1 MVAFM
6 SDSIRLAKRVA
17 ELFHCSRAEAT
28 LYIEGAGVTVDGVVV
43 EEPGFRVTGQEQIA
57 LLPSADLTPIEDVT
71 IMLHKP
77 AGMSVGSV
85 NELIVAEN
93 QAAED
98 RSGIRFLKRHLKEL
112 VMLDPLENAAS
123 GLLVF
128 TQDWRVKRKLVDDLS
143 RVEQEF
149 VVEVSGQII
158 EGGLE
163 LLNQSIN
170 FNGKPSAPAKVSW
183 QNETRLRFARKELSS
198 RLITLLCER
207 VGLSVVSIKRIRMGR
222 IPMGGLIV
230 GQWRYLMGYERF

>member
-1 MVAFM
+1 M
-6 SDSIRLAKRVA
+6 SASIRLAKRVA
-17 ELFHCSRAEAT
+17 ELFNCSRGEAT
-28 LYIEGAGVTVDGVVV
+28 LYIEGAGITVDGVVV
-43 EEPGFRVTGQEQIA
+43 EEPGFRVTGQEQIV
-57 LLPSADLTPIEDVT
+57 LLPGADLTPIEPVT
-71 IMLHKP
+71 ILLNKP
-77 AGMSVGSV
+77 AGMLVAKV
-85 NELIVAEN
+85 PELIVAEN
-93 QAAED
+93 KAAED
-98 RSGIRFLKRHLKEL
+98 RSGMRFLKRHLKEL
-112 VMLDPLENAAS
+112 TMLDPLDNAAS
-123 GLLVF
+123 GLMAF

-158 EGGLE
+158 EGGLQ

-222 IPMGGLIV
+222 IPMGGLAV
-230 GQWRYLMGYERF
+230 GQWRYLMGYDRF

>member
-17 ELFHCSRAEAT
+17 ELFNCSRAEAT
-28 LYIEGAGVTVDGVVV
+28 LYIEGAGVTVDGVVI
-43 EEPGFRVTGQEQIA
+43 EEPGFRVTGQEQIV
-57 LLPSADLTPIEDVT
+57 LLPDANLTPIEDVT
-71 IMLHKP
+71 ILLHKP
-77 AGMSVGSV
+77 AGMSVVSV
-85 NELIVAEN
+85 SELIVAEN
-93 QAAED
+93 LDAED
-98 RSGIRFLKRHLKEL
+98 RSSLRFLKRHLKEL

-207 VGLSVVSIKRIRMGR
+207 SELSVVSIKRIRMGR
-222 IPMGGLIV
+222 IPMAGLAV

>member
-1 MVAFM
+1 M

-17 ELFHCSRAEAT
+17 ELFNCSRAEAT

-43 EEPGFRVTGQEQIA
+43 EEPGFRITGLEQIA
-57 LLPSADLTPIEDVT
+57 LLPGADLSPIEDVT
-71 IMLHKP
+71 ILLHKP
-77 AGMSVGSV
+77 AGMLVANV
-85 NELIVAEN
+85 PELIVAEN
-93 QAAED
+93 QAVED
-98 RSGIRFLKRHLKEL
+98 RSGMRFLKRHLKEL

-123 GLLVF
+123 GMLIF

-149 VVEVSGQII
+149 VVEVSGHII

-170 FNGKPSAPAKVSW
+170 FNGKPSVPAKVSW
-183 QNETRLRFARKELSS
+183 QNETRLRFASKELSS

-207 VGLSVVSIKRIRMGR
+207 VGLSVLSAKRIRMGR
-222 IPMGGLIV
+222 IPMGGLVV
-230 GQWRYLMGYERF
+230 GQWRYVMGYERF

>member
-1 MVAFM
+1 M

-17 ELFHCSRAEAT
+17 ELFNCSRAEAT

-57 LLPSADLTPIEDVT
+57 LLPGADLSPIEDVT
-71 IMLHKP
+71 ILLHKP
-77 AGMSVGSV
+77 AGMLVANV
-85 NELIVAEN
+85 PELIVTEN
-93 QAAED
+93 QATED
-98 RSGIRFLKRHLKEL
+98 RSGMRFLKRHLKEL

-123 GLLVF
+123 GMLIF

-170 FNGKPSAPAKVSW
+170 FNGKPSVPAKVSW
-183 QNETRLRFARKELSS
+183 QNESRLRFASKELSP

-207 VGLSVVSIKRIRMGR
+207 VGLSVVSTKRIRMGR
-222 IPMGGLIV
+222 IPMGGLVV

>member
-1 MVAFM
+1 M

-17 ELFHCSRAEAT
+17 EVFNCSRTEAT

-43 EEPGFRVTGQEQIA
+43 EEPGFRITGLEQIA
-57 LLPSADLTPIEDVT
+57 LLPGADLTPIEDVT
-71 IMLHKP
+71 ILLHKP
-77 AGMSVGSV
+77 AGMLVANV
-85 NELIVAEN
+85 LELIVAEN
-93 QAAED
+93 QAVED
-98 RSGIRFLKRHLKEL
+98 RSGMRFLKRHLKEL

-123 GLLVF
+123 GMLIF
-128 TQDWRVKRKLVDDLS
+128 TQDWRVKRKLVDDWS

-163 LLNQSIN
+163 LLNKSIN
-170 FNGKPSAPAKVSW
+170 FNGKSSVPAKVSW
-183 QNETRLRFARKELSS
+183 QNETRLRFASKELSS

-222 IPMGGLIV
+222 IPMGGLVV
-230 GQWRYLMGYERF
+230 GQWRYVMGYERF

>member
-1 MVAFM
+1 M

-17 ELFHCSRAEAT
+17 ELFNCSRAEAT

-57 LLPSADLTPIEDVT
+57 LLPDADLTPIEDVT
-71 IMLHKP
+71 ILLHKP
-77 AGMSVGSV
+77 AGMLVANV
-85 NELIVAEN
+85 PELIVAEN
-93 QAAED
+93 QATED
-98 RSGIRFLKRHLKEL
+98 HSGMRFLKRHLKEL

-123 GLLVF
+123 GMLIF
-128 TQDWRVKRKLVDDLS
+128 TQDWRVKRKLVDDWS

-170 FNGKPSAPAKVSW
+170 FNGKPSVPAKVSW
-183 QNETRLRFARKELSS
+183 QNETRLRFASKELSP

-207 VGLSVVSIKRIRMGR
+207 VGLSIVSIKRIRMGR
-222 IPMGGLIV
+222 IPMGGLVV

>member
-1 MVAFM
+1 M

-17 ELFHCSRAEAT
+17 ELFNCSRAEAT

-43 EEPGFRVTGQEQIA
+43 EEPGFRVTEQEQIA
-57 LLPSADLTPIEDVT
+57 LLPDADLTPIEDVT
-71 IMLHKP
+71 ILLHKP
-77 AGMSVGSV
+77 AGMLVANV
-85 NELIVAEN
+85 PELIVAEN
-93 QAAED
+93 QATED
-98 RSGIRFLKRHLKEL
+98 RSGMRFLKRHLKEL

-123 GLLVF
+123 GMLIF
-128 TQDWRVKRKLVDDLS
+128 TQDWRVKRKLVDDWS

-170 FNGKPSAPAKVSW
+170 FNGKPSIPAKVSW
-183 QNETRLRFARKELSS
+183 QNETRLRFASKELSS

-207 VGLSVVSIKRIRMGR
+207 VGLSIVSIKRIRMGR
-222 IPMGGLIV
+222 IPMGGLVV
-230 GQWRYLMGYERF
+230 GQWRYVMGYERF

>member
-1 MVAFM
+1 M

-17 ELFHCSRAEAT
+17 EVFNCSRTEAT

-43 EEPGFRVTGQEQIA
+43 EEPGFRITGLEQIA
-57 LLPSADLTPIEDVT
+57 LLPGADLTPIEHVT
-71 IMLHKP
+71 ILLHKP
-77 AGMSVGSV
+77 AGMLVANV
-85 NELIVAEN
+85 PELIVAEN
-93 QAAED
+93 QATED
-98 RSGIRFLKRHLKEL
+98 RSGMRFLKRHLKEL

-123 GLLVF
+123 GMLIF

-170 FNGKPSAPAKVSW
+170 FNGKPSVPAKVSW
-183 QNETRLRFARKELSS
+183 QNETRLRFASKELSS

-207 VGLSVVSIKRIRMGR
+207 VGLSVLSAKRIRMGR
-222 IPMGGLIV
+222 IPMGGLVV
-230 GQWRYLMGYERF
+230 GQWRYVMGYERF